1 MFGVICL
8 LTLFIKKKNYE
19 KGKSRI
25 EHKIF
30 NINLASN
37 VRDHTKFLQIT
48 STNVTIKHTENRKL
62 YLVNYYVF
70 DIAMHVFVIIC

>member
-1 MFGVICL
+1 MFGIICL

-30 NINLASN
+30 NIDLASN
-37 VRDHTKFLQIT
+37 VRDHANFLQIT
-48 STNVTIKHTENRKL
+48 STNVTNKAYEKS
-62 YLVNYYVF
+62 
-70 DIAMHVFVIIC
+70 